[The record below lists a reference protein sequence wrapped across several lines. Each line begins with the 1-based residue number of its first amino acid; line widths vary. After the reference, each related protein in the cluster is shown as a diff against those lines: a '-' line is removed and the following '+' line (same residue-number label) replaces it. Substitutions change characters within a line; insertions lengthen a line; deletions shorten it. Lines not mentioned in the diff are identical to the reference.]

1 MQPCSS
7 GDTVSVTYSERVFV
21 DLGIHHAMRM
31 RHIVICHL
39 LGSTIFFHI
48 ISQNAR
54 YSEKEVNEHKMC
66 FDFLYSFYP
75 KQLLFQEDVSEISSK
90 V

>member
-1 MQPCSS
+1 MK
-7 GDTVSVTYSERVFV
+7 G
-21 DLGIHHAMRM
+21 
-31 RHIVICHL
+31 
-39 LGSTIFFHI
+39 TILWKGGLKI
-48 ISQNAR
+48 
-54 YSEKEVNEHKMC
+54 KC